1 MRSVV
6 VVMFVLATGVA
17 AYGQSS
23 SLYLAP
29 AKPFERVNGELVN
42 PALQHASYTA
52 VIPLPPRKF
61 ALHDLVTIVVRE
73 SSNASSEGKLETS
86 KELEVE
92 GEISDFPSLQLKDLL
107 QFRLKGGALTSPSP
121 KLGVSYSNEYTGDG
135 NYERKDE
142 IVFRITARVVDV
154 KPNGT
159 LALEARKHIENDD
172 EKLTISLTGFCRPED
187 VAADNT
193 VLSTQMFDLR
203 VNKQHQGE
211 VRNAQKK
218 GLLTK
223 LLDFVFNF

>member
-1 MRSVV
+1 MRSAVF
-6 VVMFVLATGVA
+6 MLIVLAGGA
-17 AYGQSS
+17 AASGQTS

-29 AKPFERVNGELVN
+29 PQPFERVNGELVN
-42 PALQHASYTA
+42 SALQQASYTA

-73 SSNASSEGKLETS
+73 SSNASSEGKLETTKDLS
-86 KELEVE
+86 VE
-92 GEISDFPSLQLKDLL
+92 GEIKDFPNLNLKDLL
-107 QFRLKGGALTSPSP
+107 QLRLKGGALHDPNP
-121 KLGVSYSNEYTGDG
+121 KLGISYTNEYKGDG

-142 IVFRITARVVDV
+142 VVFRITARVIDV

-159 LALEARKHIENDD
+159 LALEARKFIENDD
-172 EKLTISLTGFCRPED
+172 EKLTITLTGFCRPED

-203 VNKQHQGE
+203 VSKQHQGE

-223 LLDFVFNF
+223 VLDFVFNF